1 MKEEKMKT
9 LKLVVASNNDHK
21 IKEYKEMFNPLGI
34 KIIAPKEINIHVD
47 PEETGC
53 TYEENSLIKA
63 KAIAEFTSLPIIAD
77 DSGLSVRALNGF
89 PGIHSSR
96 YAKELGGNKT
106 ANVELIKKLQPYE
119 DKGASFICVITL
131 INVEEKPVQ
140 FKGICE
146 GYILDKPQGIAGFGY
161 DPIFYSIEANICFGL
176 ASEDIKNKYSHRAKA
191 LEKLVDYLKE
201 KNLID

>member
-34 KIIAPKEINIHVD
+34 EIIAPKEINIHVD
-47 PEETGC
+47 PDETGN

-77 DSGLSVRALNGF
+77 DSGLSVHALKGF

-106 ANVELIKKLQPYE
+106 ANVELIKKLEAYE
-119 DKGASFICVITL
+119 DKSASFICVITL
-131 INVEEKPVQ
+131 INVEDEPVQ
-140 FKGICE
+140 FKGICD
-146 GYILDKPQGIAGFGY
+146 GYILDKPQGEAGFGY
-161 DPIFYSIEANICFGL
+161 DPIFYSNEAKICFGL

-191 LEKLVDYLKE
+191 LEKLVNYLKD
-201 KNLID
+201 KDLID